1 MNAVEPR
8 PESPTRQ
15 LPMGDTGPAR
25 HHGTDWALDL
35 APDRMSSMT
44 VSRTDEP
51 LRRRPART
59 ADTGRAHRSLPARV
73 IAETGYVLAAF
84 PLALLTLPVVVALF
98 GVGVGLAVTVV
109 GLPILALAGYVARFF
124 ALTNRRLIR
133 STLHVDAASPVYR
146 RSERG
151 FLRRSLTT
159 LGDPQTWLDIGY
171 GIVGFILATL
181 SFVLTVVWWTLTLGG
196 LSWVLWGWS
205 LPNGPNDQ
213 DVPELIGLGD
223 SYLVRLAWYST
234 VGVVAL
240 LTLPLVTRAAAWIT
254 AGPALLLLSS
264 RAHLQAEIEYQVRGR
279 QAARTAEASSLR
291 KLERDIHDGPQQ
303 RLVRLSMDLG
313 RARKQVDSDPERAR
327 ATLQEAIG
335 QTRATLDELRALSR
349 GIAPPVLADR
359 GLTAALEE
367 VVARSTIPVHLTM
380 QVPAKL
386 PEHVETAAYF
396 VVSEALTNVAKHAR
410 AEYVLVDL
418 AVSDR
423 PAGRV
428 LVITVSDNGIGGAQ
442 LSKGHGLVGLA
453 DRVRGVDG
461 VLNLTSPVGGPTDLV
476 AEIPC

>member
-1 MNAVEPR
+1 MSTAEPTF
-8 PESPTRQ
+8 PVPA
-15 LPMGDTGPAR
+15 PMGETGSAQ
-25 HHGTDWALDL
+25 HHGADWALNL
-35 APDRMSSMT
+35 APDRMSSMSIST
-44 VSRTDEP
+44 TGEP
-51 LRRRPART
+51 LRKRPEPQRT
-59 ADTGRAHRSLPARV
+59 GAASRPRRSLPARV
-73 IAETGYVLAAF
+73 LGETGYVLAAF
-84 PLALLTLPVVVALF
+84 PLSLLALPIVAAMF
-98 GVGVGLAVTVV
+98 SVGLGLSVTVI
-109 GLPILALAGYVARFF
+109 GLPLLALAGYVARTF
-124 ALTNRRLIR
+124 ALINRRLIR
-133 STLHVDAASPVYR
+133 NTLQADAASPVYR
-146 RSERG
+146 RDERG
-151 FLRRSLTT
+151 LLRRALTT
-159 LGDPQTWLDIGY
+159 LGDPQTWLDILY
-171 GIVGFILATL
+171 GLFGFILATI

-223 SYLVRLAWYST
+223 SYLIKLAWYT
-234 VGVVAL
+234 VIGLLAL
-240 LTLPLVTRAAAWIT
+240 LTLPWVVRAAAWIT

-264 RAHLQAEIEYQVRGR
+264 RAHLQAEIEYQVQGR

-313 RARKQVDSDPERAR
+313 RARKQVDADPEQAR

-380 QVPAKL
+380 QVPAKM

-396 VVSEALTNVAKHAR
+396 VVSEALTNVAKHAG
-410 AEYVLVDL
+410 AEYALVDL
-418 AVSDR
+418 TVHDS
-423 PAGRV
+423 PAGRM
-428 LVITVSDNGIGGAQ
+428 LTITVSDNGVGGAQ

-461 VLNLTSPVGGPTDLV
+461 VLNLTSPTGGPTDLV